1 MTGLAAIPA
10 TIAIIVA
17 SAFFVSVEFA
27 SIASRRTRLEE
38 RATRSRAS
46 RAALR
51 SSSEVSVLLAGC
63 QLGITA
69 CTLALGAITEP
80 AIEHALEPVLE
91 GFGLPGWLSYVIAF
105 GLALLLTTFLHLV
118 VGEMAPK
125 SWAISHPE
133 QSATLFA
140 IPMRA
145 FMWLFRPV
153 LTLLNDSANGL
164 VRRVGVEPVDEVAIE
179 QNPDDL
185 RQLVLHSAETGDLDA
200 RSSEQLSGALEMS
213 QAILD
218 DITTSSDLVGV
229 HADATVSD
237 VQEQARHSGH
247 LRIVV
252 GATDDPRGVVHVRDT
267 LTAAADEPVAGYVRD
282 LHQLRSDMTVLD
294 AMSTL
299 RAAGTQI
306 AVVHREDGGSAV
318 VTLADL
324 LSRLMPASSQTEQG
338 QTH

>member
-1 MTGLAAIPA
+1 MTGFAAIPA
-10 TIAIIVA
+10 TVAIIVL

-38 RATRSRAS
+38 AATHSKAS

-51 SSSEVSVLLAGC
+51 SASEVSVLLAGC

-80 AIEHALEPVLE
+80 AIEHALEPLLE
-91 GFGLPGWLSYVIAF
+91 QVGLPGWLSYAVAF
-105 GLALLLTTFLHLV
+105 GLALVVTTFLHLV

-133 QSATLFA
+133 RSATLFA
-140 IPMRA
+140 IPMRG

-153 LTLLNDSANGL
+153 LALLNNAANGL

-185 RQLVLHSAETGDLDA
+185 RQLVQHSVETGDLDA
-200 RSSEQLSGALEMS
+200 RSSAQLSGALEMS
-213 QAILD
+213 QATLD
-218 DITTSSDLVGV
+218 DLTSSSRLVGV
-229 HADATVSD
+229 PVGATVGD
-237 VQEQARHSGH
+237 AQQQARESGH
-247 LRIVV
+247 LRILV
-252 GATDDPRGVVHVRDT
+252 GPAEEPSGVVHVRDT
-267 LTAAADEPVAGYVRD
+267 LTAAAQEPVAAYVRD
-282 LHQLRSDMTVLD
+282 LHELDGATTVLD

-306 AVVHREDGGSAV
+306 AVVHRADGGSTV

-324 LSRLMPASSQTEQG
+324 LSRLMPAAATPERAEE
-338 QTH
+338 H